1 MHPVSAFFISSCILY
16 AGVNENTEL
25 HKNDCMKKILS
36 VILLA
41 FPLLPIAQIRIIND
55 GLVYPDTPYMYIG
68 VPNTLK
74 VTGTSKHIR
83 LTLDTGSVSK
93 AANKNEYTATF
104 SRPGIVNVT
113 ARENG
118 KFVYRKKYIIRY
130 INDPVVLFAGRAD
143 STLSVREI
151 LASPCLSISLPGC
164 YINHEFTIV
173 SFETNFLYQ
182 PGDTPGTAMSKD
194 QCMNDEQVALLKKL
208 MPGNKI
214 LFTNIK
220 VQGPD
225 SHVRTLKDKLITI
238 KP

>member
-1 MHPVSAFFISSCILY
+1 
-16 AGVNENTEL
+16 
-25 HKNDCMKKILS
+25 MKKILS

-55 GLVYPDTPYMYIG
+55 GLVYPDTPYLYIG

-74 VTGTSKHIR
+74 VTGTSKHIS
-83 LTLDTGSVSK
+83 LTLDTGSVRK
-93 AANKNEYTATF
+93 AANKNEYTALF

-143 STLSVREI
+143 STISVREI
-151 LASPCLSISLPGC
+151 LASPCLSIAIPGC
-164 YINHEFTIV
+164 YISYRLPIL
-173 SFETNFLYQ
+173 SFEIYFIYQ
-182 PGDTPGTAMSKD
+182 SGDTLNTGRANNW
-194 QCMNDEQVALLKKL
+194 CMNDEQLAILKKL